1 MGGGLESDAVGGKH
15 QCEALHTGVD
25 SRFHTI
31 RTPHC
36 VGLAA
41 RSAYTAARSVPL
53 LKGNRAFGV
62 PPETPRRALVQSRS
76 VQHPYTAAAWALGI
90 EGNRRA

>member
-1 MGGGLESDAVGGKH
+1 MGGGLENDAVGGKH
-15 QCEALHTGVD
+15 QCEVLHIGVD

-31 RTPHC
+31 RTPHF

-41 RSAYTAARSVPL
+41 RPAYTAARSVPL
-53 LKGNRAFGV
+53 LKGSRAFGV
-62 PPETPRRALVQSRS
+62 TPEAPVGLVQSRS
-76 VQHPYTAAAWALGI
+76 VQHSSTAATWALGI